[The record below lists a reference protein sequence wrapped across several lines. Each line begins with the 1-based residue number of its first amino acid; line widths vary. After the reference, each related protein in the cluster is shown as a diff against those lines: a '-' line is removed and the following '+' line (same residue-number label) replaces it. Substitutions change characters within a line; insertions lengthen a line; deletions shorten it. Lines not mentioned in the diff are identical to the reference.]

1 MGRRVS
7 SKLPRAAQPH
17 SCICIYTYTTDESLA
32 GAIAIAQS
40 AMELDTTTMNWKQG
54 RAMTA

>member
-7 SKLPRAAQPH
+7 TKLPRAAQPH

-32 GAIAIAQS
+32 GAIAQS
-40 AMELDTTTMNWKQG
+40 AMELDTTTMNWKQS

>member
-32 GAIAIAQS
+32 GAIAQS
-40 AMELDTTTMNWKQG
+40 AMELDTTTTMNWKQS